1 MWEPHESVCV
11 KGSRCTALVP
21 RHLKNGV
28 HMYPTAVVRMPAASH
43 GGGTTLWRLRV
54 CTMKNGMAVGVKSPA
69 LEKGRVFG
77 RQASVGLVWW
87 LSSSG
92 QIYNG
97 SEEYTVEDDGGS
109 FVAGDYLD
117 VKVENLQVSF
127 RVNEGRWTRGVG
139 IPVRGADRQQ
149 LQLAVQML
157 DACDAVVLHLCDPD
171 SVLEG
176 AMSKRANSLLARSP
190 WQTRWFVLKTDAL
203 LYRTQREL
211 PAAKMLSLAGIR
223 ECEREGDVY
232 IRILHEVR
240 LLRLRLTT
248 AVEREVGLFC
258 SITRSLFQHSSL

>member
-1 MWEPHESVCV
+1 M
-11 KGSRCTALVP
+11 
-21 RHLKNGV
+21 
-28 HMYPTAVVRMPAASH
+28 
-43 GGGTTLWRLRV
+43 
-54 CTMKNGMAVGVKSPA
+54 
-69 LEKGRVFG
+69 
-77 RQASVGLVWW
+77 
-87 LSSSG
+87 
-92 QIYNG
+92 
-97 SEEYTVEDDGGS
+97 
-109 FVAGDYLD
+109 
-117 VKVENLQVSF
+117 
-127 RVNEGRWTRGVG
+127 G

-176 AMSKRANSLLARSP
+176 AMSKRANSLLTRSP